1 MNQERREEGRGWW
14 SVRIKERRKRRK
26 KDKDMNHVRREE
38 GWRKRGRGMWVV
50 EFKVKVGK
58 EE

>member
-1 MNQERREEGRGWW
+1 MVEC
-14 SVRIKERRKRRK
+14 KDKRRKRRK
-26 KDKDMNHVRREE
+26 KDKDMNHGRREE
-38 GWRKRGRGMWVV
+38 GWRRRGRGMWVV